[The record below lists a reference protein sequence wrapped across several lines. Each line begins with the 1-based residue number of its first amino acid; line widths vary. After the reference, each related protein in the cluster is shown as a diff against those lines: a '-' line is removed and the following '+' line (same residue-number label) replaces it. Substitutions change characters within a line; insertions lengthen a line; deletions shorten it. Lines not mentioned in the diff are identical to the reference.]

1 MARGKDRSTSER
13 WGELRDREREEAMQ
27 FLRERFPSRYK
38 ELIEKYYK
46 AIAEQDGK

>member
-1 MARGKDRSTSER
+1 MAQGNRNATSNK
-13 WGELRDREREEAMQ
+13 WGELPAREREEAMQ

-46 AIAEQDGK
+46 ALAEQDQN